1 MLSGCAWFRFDAGDL
16 VAKGDAEP
24 TRGRIEGLASV
35 EIIDREGETII
46 QDGMKL
52 AKGTPIILEHPR
64 GILTTIGEVVFAERT
79 THDGKAATLVKAD
92 LFLTL
97 PLGKLVWDHAIGLQK
112 AEATFRLGFSI
123 EGKADER
130 DPADRLIVRKS
141 TVAALAVTMD
151 PHCAPSR
158 WSPMWAKGFI
168 PIAGEGRSS
177 ADRLTKSTIGVQQ
190 QGAAFA
196 TVPGSELAPLVTQG
210 APATAADRGAAL
222 LALLG
227 RLKLD
232 AEDLAVAHVAKT
244 IPTSTWA
251 QARDTYRSHTT
262 GQGVSQ

>member
-1 MLSGCAWFRFDAGDL
+1 
-16 VAKGDAEP
+16 
-24 TRGRIEGLASV
+24 
-35 EIIDREGETII
+35 
-46 QDGMKL
+46 
-52 AKGTPIILEHPR
+52 
-64 GILTTIGEVVFAERT
+64 
-79 THDGKAATLVKAD
+79 
-92 LFLTL
+92 
-97 PLGKLVWDHAIGLQK
+97 
-112 AEATFRLGFSI
+112 
-123 EGKADER
+123 
-130 DPADRLIVRKS
+130 
-141 TVAALAVTMD
+141 
-151 PHCAPSR
+151 
-158 WSPMWAKGFI
+158 MWAKGFI
-168 PIAGEGRSS
+168 PIAGEGRSF

-210 APATAADRGAAL
+210 AGGARPDAEARGAML